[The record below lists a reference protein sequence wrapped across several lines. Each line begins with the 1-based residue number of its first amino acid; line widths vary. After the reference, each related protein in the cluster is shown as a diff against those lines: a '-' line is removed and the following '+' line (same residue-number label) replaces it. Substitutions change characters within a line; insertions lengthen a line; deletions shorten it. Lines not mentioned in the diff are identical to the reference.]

1 MASAMEK
8 MVASMLG
15 ITPEEMGA
23 MMTGFQEL
31 LKNLS
36 TTLGDI
42 KAQGEAN
49 NALLIALMERLEN
62 DGSRNS
68 GKPARKSASIAGPSG
83 GGSGGGNAGSGDG
96 GSASD

>member
-68 GKPARKSASIAGPSG
+68 GKPAGKRSG
-83 GGSGGGNAGSGDG
+83 NTPRIAGSGD
-96 GSASD
+96 ASGDAGTGDASGD